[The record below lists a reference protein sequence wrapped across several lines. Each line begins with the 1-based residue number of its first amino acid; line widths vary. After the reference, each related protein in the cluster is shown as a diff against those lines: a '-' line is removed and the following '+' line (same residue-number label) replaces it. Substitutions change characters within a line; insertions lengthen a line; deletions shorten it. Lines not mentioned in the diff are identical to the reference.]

1 MTEFERYVIEEHV
14 EDFNDGLISRRE
26 LLRRVGLITGGMA
39 TAAALL
45 ATMGCGAQPT
55 GTPVTPT
62 SRTTSAQPDFATPP
76 AHPTPDGITVRE
88 NDPRIKVTPL
98 AVTGT
103 DGATL
108 ISYHAVPASRTP
120 AGGILVVHE
129 NRGLVTHIKDV
140 VRRVATAGFSALAV
154 DLLSRD
160 GGADKLSDP
169 AAYAAVLAKRPVAA
183 MVSDLRQARG
193 ALSGSGVGTHL
204 GMTGF
209 CFGGGMVWNAL
220 ISGVDLRAAVPF
232 YGPAPSDVIALAT
245 TKAAVFAIYAERD
258 TRITASRPTMEAQ
271 LKKTGRPYRTTVYP
285 GVDHAFHN
293 DTGARYNATQAEAAW
308 IATIN
313 WFRQYVPA

>member
-1 MTEFERYVIEEHV
+1 GPAWPGRRPPGSRFDASGWHLVRAASVAGELVSHLRRVHRVTSPGIPGRAPQEAAMTEFERYVIEEHV

-26 LLRRVGLITGGMA
+26 LLRRVGLITGGVA

-45 ATMGCGAQPT
+45 ATMGCGTQPT

-62 SRTTSAQPDFATPP
+62 SRATSAQPDFATPP

-108 ISYHAVPASRTP
+108 ISYHAVPAGRTP

-129 NRGLVTHIKDV
+129 NRGLVVHIKDV

-193 ALSGSGVGTHL
+193 VLSGAGAGTH
-204 GMTGF
+204 
-209 CFGGGMVWNAL
+209 
-220 ISGVDLRAAVPF
+220 
-232 YGPAPSDVIALAT
+232 
-245 TKAAVFAIYAERD
+245 
-258 TRITASRPTMEAQ
+258 
-271 LKKTGRPYRTTVYP
+271 
-285 GVDHAFHN
+285 
-293 DTGARYNATQAEAAW
+293 
-308 IATIN
+308 
-313 WFRQYVPA
+313 